1 MLTPS
6 SDPHHLSI
14 HLYGH
19 VSADPQQIADLF
31 GAHYGQTLHTDSD
44 LAIFLINPAGGV
56 DKETI
61 EKWRALDDF
70 QIPRMLLVTNIQD
83 QTADFD
89 DAVLL
94 ANRVFD
100 EVVTP
105 YLVLHADDGLPIA
118 LIDLATLEIIDYST
132 NPPNRRPC
140 DEEHRVLVAE
150 FRAAYLSHI
159 EIMDEGSF
167 ETGLLFPAIP
177 IWPERNL
184 GMDIAQSYI
193 DLLKS

>member
-6 SDPHHLSI
+6 SDPRHLSV

-19 VSADPQQIADLF
+19 ASTDPQQVADLF
-31 GAHYGQTLHTDSD
+31 GAHFGQTLHTDSD
-44 LAIFLINPAGGV
+44 LAIFLINPAAGV
-56 DKETI
+56 DRETI

-70 QIPRMLLVTNIQD
+70 QIPRMVLVTNIQD

-100 EVVTP
+100 QVVTP
-105 YLVLHADDGLPIA
+105 YLVLHGDDGLPIA
-118 LIDLATLEIIDYST
+118 LIDLVTLEIVDYST
-132 NPPNRRPC
+132 NPPNRREC
-140 DEEHRVLVAE
+140 EEEHRLLVEE
-150 FRAAYLSHI
+150 FRSAYLSHI
-159 EIMDEGSF
+159 EIMDKGSF

-184 GMDIAQSYI
+184 GIDIVQSYI
-193 DLLKS
+193 DLLKN